1 MLTFGSLFAG
11 IEGFG
16 RGFHQAG
23 LAGSWAVE
31 LEPDCRSVIQR
42 HFPSVGLWADVRK
55 VGAAELAPVDVLC
68 GGFPCQDL
76 SVAGKRGGLE
86 GKRSGLFWEMVRVI
100 DELRPRYV
108 VWENVGGLASSD
120 SGRDFP
126 RILRGLADVG
136 YFGAVRLVDARW
148 YGVPQRRRRYFGVF
162 ARCDSGAEWRRAC
175 EVLAV
180 GESLQRHPAES
191 GKTRKD
197 VAYTLTSSVG
207 RSREGNRVGNAW
219 NTNYVPQVAGTLTT
233 REGQRWDVT
242 RDTYI
247 PTNFT
252 DGTYHQ
258 SETAGTLTKL
268 TDQSRGVLAVYQC
281 HGSNVGPMGTLR
293 KGNGS
298 TTGGVPFVAF
308 AANQRDEVRDLGDCA
323 GAIQAQPGM
332 KQQTFLATPR
342 VGVRRMTPLECER
355 CQGFP
360 DGWTELTHT
369 GERIS
374 DARRYAMI
382 GNSVVPQVAEWIGR
396 RLMSARDQ
404 G

>member
-16 RGFHQAG
+16 LGFHRAG
-23 LAGSWAVE
+23 LVGSWAVE
-31 LEPDCRSVIQR
+31 LETDCRSVIQR
-42 HFPSVGLWADVRK
+42 HFPSVELHADVRK
-55 VGAAELAPVDVLC
+55 VGKANLAPVDVLC

-76 SVAGKRGGLE
+76 SEAGKRGGLE

-120 SGRDFP
+120 SGRDFA

-162 ARCDSGAEWRRAC
+162 ARCDSGTEWRRAC

-191 GKTRKD
+191 GKRRED
-197 VAYTLTSSVG
+197 VAACITRSAGHHGHSSPRGDGSDNLVAAKCITTGEGRRQDAETCTLTP
-207 RSREGNRVGNAW
+207 
-219 NTNYVPQVAGTLTT
+219 TLAGTLGSSKG
-233 REGQRWDVT
+233 RGWCD
-242 RDTYI
+242 DTDRATFI
-247 PTNFT
+247 AT
-252 DGTYHQ
+252 DYATGAYEETQTSSPLTCGT
-258 SETAGTLTKL
+258 
-268 TDQSRGVLAVYQC
+268 DPSRAAAV
-281 HGSNVGPMGTLR
+281 
-293 KGNGS
+293 
-298 TTGGVPFVAF
+298 VA
-308 AANQRDEVRDLGDCA
+308 AS
-323 GAIQAQPGM
+323 
-332 KQQTFLATPR
+332 R

-355 CQGFP
+355 VQGFP
-360 DGWTELTHT
+360 DGWTEQTHN
-369 GERIS
+369 GKRIK
-374 DARRYAMI
+374 DGRRYAMI

-396 RLMSARDQ
+396 RLMSATK
-404 G
+404 